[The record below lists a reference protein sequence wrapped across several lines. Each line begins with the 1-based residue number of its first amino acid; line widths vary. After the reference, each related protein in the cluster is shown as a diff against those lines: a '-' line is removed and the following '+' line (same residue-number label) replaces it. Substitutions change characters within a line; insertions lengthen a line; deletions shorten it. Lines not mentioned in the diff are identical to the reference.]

1 MPILAIYVEDEP
13 DIAALLKNML
23 TAINVPAKTYPQAER
38 LLEDRYSADVVNAR
52 LFIFDVRMPGMN
64 GLELAAKL
72 RSDGEERPI
81 LIVSAY
87 QPPPDGELQALNARF
102 HPKPFDFP
110 SLIKTVRQLIDKDE

>member
-23 TAINVPAKTYPQAER
+23 TAINIPAKTYPQAER
-38 LLEDRYSADVVNAR
+38 LLEDRLSPEVVNAK

-87 QPPPDGELQALNARF
+87 QPPSDKDLKAINAKF

-110 SLIKTVRQLIDKDE
+110 SLANTVRQLIGRNA

>member
-23 TAINVPAKTYPQAER
+23 TAINVPAKTYPQAEK
-38 LLEDRYSADVVNAR
+38 LLEDRYSPDVINAK

-87 QPPPDGELQALNARF
+87 QPPPDEELQALNAKF

-110 SLIKTVRQLIDKDE
+110 SLINTVRQLINKGR

>member
-1 MPILAIYVEDEP
+1 MPPQAIYVEDEP

-38 LLEDRYSADVVNAR
+38 LLEDRDSPEVVNAK

-72 RSDGEERPI
+72 RSDGEVRPI

-87 QPPPDGELQALNARF
+87 QPPSDKELQAIDAKF

-110 SLIKTVRQLIDKDE
+110 TLVNTVRQLIAESP